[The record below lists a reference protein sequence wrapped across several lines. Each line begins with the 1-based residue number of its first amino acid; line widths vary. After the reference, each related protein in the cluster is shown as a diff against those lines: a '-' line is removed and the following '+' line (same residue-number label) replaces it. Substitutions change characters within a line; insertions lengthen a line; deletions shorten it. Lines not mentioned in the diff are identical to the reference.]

1 MPIPMPVATATPERR
16 RAPRTTLEKIAYI
29 HIEPDNGGIVLNA
42 SAEGLAFHS
51 MAAVEA
57 NGMFRFSL
65 LDQNR
70 RLDACGEL
78 TWIDDE
84 HKSGGVRFTT
94 LTEDARLQIENWIR
108 EAGVEVEERPA
119 STLGKA
125 ILKAFPSFRFPRA
138 TVRRERGE
146 ISPVMASFLRR
157 EHKLRLTGFAG
168 GLAAGLLVSAVC
180 ACAFLV
186 YGHRSDI
193 GKALIH
199 WGERLAAEPGENRQP
214 PAPAIA
220 VKPAPAAVAS
230 AAATPRTAE
239 SKKIRRS
246 EPVMVARTVAKTKDV
261 KVGAAATPA
270 KSSLRVSAEPLTSS
284 GPRKGAV
291 AGPAASAAATNA
303 ASGAATGNPEKGALS
318 SAAVSSVAGTSAAVT
333 ANVAAGN
340 PVAADVATP
349 SATRSASTAVVS
361 NVDEHPVSKM
371 YFEVGKFK
379 DEFLAHDLSER
390 VSHLG
395 YKASVT
401 RKGHLWANSF
411 HVLVG
416 PYGTEDDATTTE
428 KNLVSGGFKPL
439 PFERGSRGFNF
450 GSSMSLAGGKVPAG
464 ECSISW
470 ESYVSDARVKFSQGG
485 SLLAGATARW
495 EKRPARFRQNEYVY
509 IRRGDGSRLLLE
521 VHFSGLD
528 RALVFRDPS

>member
-1 MPIPMPVATATPERR
+1 MPTATPERR
-16 RAPRTTLEKIAYI
+16 RATRTTLEKIAYI

-51 MAAVEA
+51 MAAVES
-57 NGMFRFSL
+57 NGVFRFAL

-84 HKSGGVRFTT
+84 QKSGGVKFTT
-94 LTEDARLQIENWIR
+94 LTEDARAQIENWISD
-108 EAGVEVEERPA
+108 AGVTVEERPA

-138 TVRRERGE
+138 TVRRESNE
-146 ISPVMASFLRR
+146 ISPVVAKFFRR
-157 EHKLRLTGFAG
+157 KYKLRLTGFAG
-168 GLAAGLLVSAVC
+168 GLAAGLLVSAVG
-180 ACAFLV
+180 ASAFLI

-199 WGERLAAEPGENRQP
+199 WGERLAAEPSANIP
-214 PAPAIA
+214 PAAPVSAA
-220 VKPAPAAVAS
+220 KPMPAAVTS
-230 AAATPRTAE
+230 PVATQRPAD
-239 SKKIRRS
+239 SPNRRS
-246 EPVMVARTVAKTKDV
+246 EAPLIAGTVARTKDAQLRELPASAK
-261 KVGAAATPA
+261 AP
-270 KSSLRVSAEPLTSS
+270 LRVSTEPLTSS
-284 GPRKGAV
+284 ASRQSVVPPPAV
-291 AGPAASAAATNA
+291 SAATIAATN
-303 ASGAATGNPEKGALS
+303 NPPKISFS
-318 SAAVSSVAGTSAAVT
+318 SAALAANIVPSN
-333 ANVAAGN
+333 AVMAN
-340 PVAADVATP
+340 PVAASPVQSV
-349 SATRSASTAVVS
+349 SAAPVGAL
-361 NVDEHPVSKM
+361 DEHPVSQM

-379 DEFLAHDLSER
+379 DEFLAHNFSER

-401 RKGHLWANSF
+401 HKGHLWANSF

-416 PYGTEDDATTTE
+416 PYGTEEDAATTQ

-450 GSSMSLAGGKVPAG
+450 GSSMSLPGAKLPVG

-470 ESYVSDARVKFSQGG
+470 ESYVSNASVKFTQGG
-485 SLLAGATARW
+485 YLLAAATARW
-495 EKRPARFRQNEYVY
+495 AKRPAHFGRNEYVY
-509 IRRGDGSRLLLE
+509 IRGGDGSRLLLE
-521 VHFSGLD
+521 IHFSGLD

>member
-1 MPIPMPVATATPERR
+1 MATATPERR
-16 RAPRTTLEKIAYI
+16 RASRTTLEKIAYI

-42 SAEGLAFHS
+42 SVEGLAFHS

-84 HKSGGVRFTT
+84 RKSGGVKFTT

-138 TVRRERGE
+138 TVRRERAE
-146 ISPVMASFLRR
+146 VSPVMASFLRR

-199 WGERLAAEPGENRQP
+199 WGERLAAEPAENRQAAAP
-214 PAPAIA
+214 PIT

-270 KSSLRVSAEPLTSS
+270 KSSLRVSTEPLTSS
-284 GPRKGAV
+284 GSRKGAV
-291 AGPAASAAATNA
+291 AGPAASVAANVGATNA
-303 ASGAATGNPEKGALS
+303 ASGAATSNPAKGALS
-318 SAAVSSVAGTSAAVT
+318 LAAVSSGAVT

-349 SATRSASTAVVS
+349 SHTPSASTAVVS

-395 YKASVT
+395 YKASVM

-416 PYGTEDDATTTE
+416 PYGTEDDAATTE

-470 ESYVSDARVKFSQGG
+470 ESYVSDARVKFSEGG

>member
-1 MPIPMPVATATPERR
+1 M
-16 RAPRTTLEKIAYI
+16 
-29 HIEPDNGGIVLNA
+29 
-42 SAEGLAFHS
+42 
-51 MAAVEA
+51 
-57 NGMFRFSL
+57 
-65 LDQNR
+65 
-70 RLDACGEL
+70 
-78 TWIDDE
+78 
-84 HKSGGVRFTT
+84 
-94 LTEDARLQIENWIR
+94 
-108 EAGVEVEERPA
+108 
-119 STLGKA
+119 
-125 ILKAFPSFRFPRA
+125 
-138 TVRRERGE
+138 
-146 ISPVMASFLRR
+146 
-157 EHKLRLTGFAG
+157 
-168 GLAAGLLVSAVC
+168 
-180 ACAFLV
+180 
-186 YGHRSDI
+186 
-193 GKALIH
+193 
-199 WGERLAAEPGENRQP
+199 
-214 PAPAIA
+214 
-220 VKPAPAAVAS
+220 
-230 AAATPRTAE
+230 
-239 SKKIRRS
+239 
-246 EPVMVARTVAKTKDV
+246 
-261 KVGAAATPA
+261 
-270 KSSLRVSAEPLTSS
+270 
-284 GPRKGAV
+284 
-291 AGPAASAAATNA
+291 
-303 ASGAATGNPEKGALS
+303 
-318 SAAVSSVAGTSAAVT
+318 T

-349 SATRSASTAVVS
+349 SATRNASTAVVS

-416 PYGTEDDATTTE
+416 PYGTEDDAATTE

-470 ESYVSDARVKFSQGG
+470 ESYVTDARVKFSQGG